1 MNHAAIIHVAKWR
14 THFANCINYRTHIL
28 KKCFRFLS
36 FSANLLLLLC
46 SQNNLTDGKE
56 DQPEDTFSL
65 LSVLLVGSLNFPFD
79 RSRLAPR
86 RQPSRRTF
94 ARKLWSKLSIYLSLS
109 FSLCFL
115 PYPLLSFLNSSTHNS
130 FFFILVP
137 FAFAIA
143 TRSSSSLQIIFHGIS
158 TCQPFLLRDTSSY
171 RFISFIFLQKLES
184 FF

>member
-14 THFANCINYRTHIL
+14 THFANCINYRTRIL

-109 FSLCFL
+109 LFPSLSS
-115 PYPLLSFLNSSTHNS
+115 PL
-130 FFFILVP
+130 
-137 FAFAIA
+137 AIPII
-143 TRSSSSLQIIFHGIS
+143 RSSSY
-158 TCQPFLLRDTSSY
+158 LLRLH
-171 RFISFIFLQKLES
+171 LQLQLVHPLLYK
-184 FF
+184 